1 MRYRIADDDL
11 DMLQAFVEEAGEYL
25 QKVEEEV
32 LRLETVTDLS
42 ASMGDIIH
50 QMHTVEEDVLK
61 LETAADLSASLDGIF
76 RRMHTVK
83 GLSSFFGFA
92 EITRLSHQGEHLLDA
107 MRAGRLQL
115 TPRVVALLLDAVD
128 ATNEMVNQLSKFSET
143 ATPGGPLELELQCSR
158 DVDWIINEMQ
168 AYMEEN
174 ARAVESK
181 AVKEVAAAGT
191 VNESAGKITD
201 DFVEETPEVPA
212 ERSDE
217 EILFAIKK
225 QVGTGML
232 DDFLDEAEEH
242 ISIIS
247 DYLLIKLDSAADDT
261 EALAELFR
269 RVHTM
274 KGNLGLLLSVLA
286 SDAPLRTVLKDLL
299 EVFQNKEEL
308 LERIRNMK
316 IPVSSR
322 VTNLCFFAMDVTRNV
337 IAMVKRGEAAAG
349 TEIKQ
354 LLAELA
360 AAKDDLAAPEPL
372 PGPGRSDSPAGT
384 CGAPPGI
391 PGTETT
397 GIAVSHSIRVSE
409 EKLERM
415 MNVIGELAVTKNAF
429 TQLARKLIMEY
440 NVPAASRE
448 LKDLGQWVSRISAE
462 LEDTIMSMRMT
473 EVRVVF
479 QKFPRIIRDISL
491 QKGKRISLVMEGEDT
506 ELDKTIIEQ
515 IGDPLLHLVRNAAD
529 HGIETLE
536 EREAAGKSPEG
547 KVWLRAY
554 NRGKHVIIEIEDDG
568 RGMDP
573 QALKAKAVEKG
584 FITAEQAQEMSE
596 YQAFQLVFLPGFS
609 TASTVSE
616 ISGRGVGMDV
626 VRNNVTA
633 LRGDVS
639 ITSQL
644 SRGTKMVMQLPL
656 TLVVSR
662 GLLVEVTG
670 QYMILPLENV
680 LETLKIPKKRL
691 QVRKGRQMLYHR
703 GDVLGILSLA
713 GVVGLPEPVVAEQAQ
728 VVVLMEGNV
737 KVGMTVDRLL
747 NEQDVLVKPLP
758 DYMAAIPGMGGV
770 TIMGD
775 GKVVLV
781 MNASELV
788 RLATGELKRK
798 SMDMSAMN

>member
-1 MRYRIADDDL
+1 MPLLYRFAADDL
-11 DMLQAFVEEAGEYL
+11 DMLQAFVEEAGECL

-32 LRLETVTDLS
+32 LRLET
-42 ASMGDIIH
+42 
-50 QMHTVEEDVLK
+50 
-61 LETAADLSASLDGIF
+61 AADLSASLDSIF
-76 RRMHTVK
+76 RQMHTLK

-107 MRAGRLQL
+107 MRAGRLRL
-115 TPRVVALLLDAVD
+115 APRLVALLLDAVD
-128 ATNEMVNQLSKFSET
+128 AIAEMVNQLSRFSET
-143 ATPGGPLELELQCSR
+143 VLPDDPLEMELQCSR
-158 DVDWIINEMQ
+158 DVDQITSEMRFF
-168 AYMEEN
+168 MEEN
-174 ARAVESK
+174 AGAVEPE
-181 AVKEVAAAGT
+181 AGEEAAAAGT
-191 VNESAGKITD
+191 MNESAEK
-201 DFVEETPEVPA
+201 PA
-212 ERSDE
+212 AGSVKDAPGLPADRSEE

-225 QVGTGML
+225 QAGTEML
-232 DDFLDEAEEH
+232 EDFLDEAEEH
-242 ISIIS
+242 IGVIS

-261 EALAELFR
+261 DALTELFR

-286 SDAPLRTVLKDLL
+286 SDNSLRTVLKELL

-308 LERIRNMK
+308 LERVRNMK
-316 IPVSSR
+316 IPVSSK
-322 VTNLCFFAMDVTRNV
+322 VTNLCFFSMDVTRKV
-337 IAMVKRGEAAAG
+337 LAMVRRGEAAG
-349 TEIKQ
+349 DDRIKQ
-354 LLAELA
+354 LLAEIN
-360 AAKDDLAAPEPL
+360 AAKDDLAAPGTSPA
-372 PGPGRSDSPAGT
+372 PGRSAT
-384 CGAPPGI
+384 TTVTRKAPLRT
-391 PGTETT
+391 PGTEPT
-397 GIAVSHSIRVSE
+397 GNVISHSIRVSE
-409 EKLERM
+409 EKLDRM
-415 MNVIGELAVTKNAF
+415 MNAIGELAVTKSAF

-448 LKDLGQWVSRISAE
+448 LKDLGQWVNRIYAE
-462 LEDTIMSMRMT
+462 MEDTIMSMRMT
-473 EVRVVF
+473 EVRLVF
-479 QKFPRIIRDISL
+479 QKFPRIIRDIAL
-491 QKGKRISLVMEGEDT
+491 QTGKRISLVMEGEDT

-529 HGIETLE
+529 HGIEPLE

-584 FITAEQAQEMSE
+584 FITAEQAQEMSDH
-596 YQAFQLVFLPGFS
+596 QAFQLVFLPGFS
-609 TASTVSE
+609 TAGTVSE

-626 VRNNVTA
+626 VRNNVIA

-644 SRGTKMVMQLPL
+644 GRGTKIVMQLPL

-662 GLLVEVTG
+662 GLLVEVAE
-670 QYMILPLENV
+670 QVLILPLENV

-691 QVRKGRQMLYHR
+691 QTRKGRQMLYHR
-703 GDVLGILSLA
+703 GEVLGILSLA
-713 GVVGLPEPVVAEQAQ
+713 GVIGLPEPVEKEQVQ
-728 VVVLMEGNV
+728 VVVLTEGNV

-781 MNASELV
+781 MNPSELV
-788 RLATGELKRK
+788 RLATGEFKRK
-798 SMDMSAMN
+798 TMDMFP